1 MEDNYSLFRRRE
13 AQQEA
18 LLKKQPVCCY
28 CGRPIQDENLYDI
41 EGNLYHEECLN
52 ESFRKYTEDYI
63 A

>member
-1 MEDNYSLFRRRE
+1 MEDNYSMFRRHE

-18 LLKKQPVCCY
+18 ALQRHPVCYY
-28 CGRPIQDENLYDI
+28 CGRHITDENLYDV